1 MQDGDRSMNVGEVIF
16 YVITAAAAVIMICS
30 YMRSEKPVRTAFS
43 GMASGADILIF
54 NIRHKL
60 GAVSLAAVHFL
71 GGYVG
76 IYLPLNFFTTVVSLI
91 LGAPAVIIMSLIKT
105 FFG

>member
-1 MQDGDRSMNVGEVIF
+1 MNVGEIIF

-43 GMASGADILIF
+43 GMAS
-54 NIRHKL
+54 

>member
-1 MQDGDRSMNVGEVIF
+1 MNVGEVIF

-30 YMRSEKPVRTAFS
+30 YMCSEKPVRTAFS
-43 GMASGADILIF
+43 GMAS
-54 NIRHKL
+54 